1 VDVPGYIKERRGGVY
16 TRPEMDDSLV
26 RSLVNPEIMLHPVE
40 GNVLFNAIRVSKYW
54 RRGFL
59 RELGLRGVVVHM
71 MNLLITLD
79 DGWVR
84 VVRFV
89 DKHGHIKP
97 VMLAKILKE
106 TLQLTRQAPDA
117 AHAGL
122 KAFAET
128 ANGIPVLLSKITR
141 HMADSPFIVNEV
153 CLILQMFDQWCDQK
167 CGESDPDESNGE
179 SNTAVFI
186 DAYTMASVAH
196 VLVQAHAHNAQAPG
210 RTLADAQ
217 RIVRH
222 IVATVKK
229 LSFHDEMEGH
239 AGAQAL
245 VAQRGVASTT
255 V

>member
-1 VDVPGYIKERRGGVY
+1 
-16 TRPEMDDSLV
+16 MDDSLV

-59 RELGLRGVVVHM
+59 RELGLRGVVVRMVH
-71 MNLLITLD
+71 LLLTLD

-89 DKHGHIKP
+89 DEHGYRKP
-97 VMLAKILKE
+97 VMVTRILRE
-106 TLQLTRQAPDA
+106 TLQLTRQAPGA

-128 ANGIPVLLSKITR
+128 ANGIPVLLSVITR
-141 HMADSPFIVNEV
+141 HMADSPFIVKEV
-153 CLILQMFDQWCDQK
+153 CLILQMFDDDWDAAH
-167 CGESDPDESNGE
+167 CGDSDADESNGE

-245 VAQRGVASTT
+245 VAQRGVASAT

>member
-1 VDVPGYIKERRGGVY
+1 
-16 TRPEMDDSLV
+16 MDDSLV
-26 RSLVNPEIMLHPVE
+26 RSLVNAEIVLRPIV
-40 GNVLFNAIRVSKYW
+40 GNVLFNAIRVSKRW
-54 RRGFL
+54 RQSFQ
-59 RELGLRGVVVHM
+59 REFMLRGVVVRM

-97 VMLAKILKE
+97 VMVAKILKE

-128 ANGIPVLLSKITR
+128 ANGIPVLLSVFTR
-141 HMADSPFIVNEV
+141 HMAVSPFIVKEV
-153 CLILQMFDQWCDQK
+153 CLILQMFDDDWDAAH
-167 CGESDPDESNGE
+167 CGDSDADESNGE
-179 SNTAVFI
+179 SNTAVSI
-186 DAYTMASVAH
+186 DDYTMASVAH

-210 RTLADAQ
+210 RPDVLAGKIAR
-217 RIVRH
+217 RIVE
-222 IVATVKK
+222 TVKK
-229 LSFHDEMEGH
+229 LSFHDEMRGH

-245 VAQRGVASTT
+245 VA
-255 V
+255 